1 MAKRRVT
8 AARRRS
14 LIALV
19 LVGFVLVT
27 TGVIAR
33 RVVGVRQ
40 QGEIRALQAQRDA
53 LDAKRVRLESAIR
66 DASSRERLEP
76 IAEQRLNMHIPTPE
90 QQIFLTHTRGSQPQP
105 ARDSL

>member
-1 MAKRRVT
+1 
-8 AARRRS
+8 

-40 QGEIRALQAQRDA
+40 QGEIRRLQAQRDA
-53 LDAKRVRLESAIR
+53 LAATRVRLESAIR

-76 IAEQRLNMHIPTPE
+76 IAEQRLNMHIPTPD
-90 QQIFLTHTRGSQPQP
+90 QQIFISHSRGRTPGP